1 MIGIARVEVGEG
13 EAVVLEAAAEV
24 VEEEMDRTKEAEIVA
39 GMEEDAG
46 TPDDSLQVSFE
57 SA

>member
-39 GMEEDAG
+39 GME
-46 TPDDSLQVSFE
+46 
-57 SA
+57 